1 MTIENDIRIDQ
12 TSQVASKIENHDW
25 AQLAFYKD
33 ENKKLSTIEEKNKR
47 VVFVGDSITEGW
59 SNLFP
64 TFFSDSRFINRG
76 ISGQT
81 TPQMLV
87 RFRPDAID
95 LKPYLII
102 ILAGT
107 NDIAGNTGPST
118 EKMITDN
125 IFSMAELAI
134 GKGIKVALSSI
145 LPVYEYS
152 WNTSVIKPY
161 ETIDLINAKIKFY
174 AEENGLDYVNY
185 FKSMV
190 DERRGLKDTLTSD
203 GVHPNQDGYR
213 VMSEV
218 VTKSINKI
226 IS

>member
-12 TSQVASKIENHDW
+12 TSQVAPKIENHDW

-33 ENKKLSTIEEKNKR
+33 ENKKISTIEEKNKR

-107 NDIAGNTGPST
+107 NDIAGNTGHST

-125 IFSMAELAI
+125 IFSMAELGNAHS
-134 GKGIKVALSSI
+134 IKIVLCSV
-145 LPVYEYS
+145 LPVFKYS
-152 WNTSVIKPY
+152 WKNIIDPPSYIYEVNSMIKEY
-161 ETIDLINAKIKFY
+161 CLKNNYKY
-174 AEENGLDYVNY
+174 LDYY
-185 FKSMV
+185 SSMV
-190 DERRGLKDTLTSD
+190 DGRKGLMESLTED
-203 GVHPNQDGYR
+203 GVHPNEKGYE
-213 VMSEV
+213 VMSQLFQE
-218 VTKSINKI
+218 KM
-226 IS
+226 